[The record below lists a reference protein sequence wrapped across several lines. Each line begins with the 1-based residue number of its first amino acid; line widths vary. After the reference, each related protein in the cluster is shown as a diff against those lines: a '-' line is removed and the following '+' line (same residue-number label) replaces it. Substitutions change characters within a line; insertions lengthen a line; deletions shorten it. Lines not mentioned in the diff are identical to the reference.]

1 MSVQVCVLVWACVCE
16 FVGVSMCDVRMYVC
30 VCVCMCVRE

>member
-1 MSVQVCVLVWACVCE
+1 MCVLVWACVCGE
-16 FVGVSMCDVRMYVC
+16 FVCVSMCDVRMFVC